1 MPMPP
6 TPNSDSAPASFPP
19 VFELAWGKRD
29 RPTKGP
35 KRALSLERIIR
46 AGITVAD
53 TEGLQAVSMA
63 RVAREVGASTMSL
76 YRYVASK
83 DEMLTLM
90 VDAGLGLPPA
100 QSEFGPDWRSGL
112 TRWAVLIREAYNA
125 SLWALRVPIS
135 APPLG
140 PNNVAWLEAAL
151 GCLQSTSLS
160 EAHKLSTVLLISG
173 FVRNEA
179 TLNADIE
186 AALAADPEVALNYG
200 SALSQLIDPKV
211 FPAIQR
217 ALAAGIFDENDE
229 LEGEFEFGLVRILDG
244 IEVLMADH
252 SAPQKPTQK
261 KPTQKKPQKRRSS
274 S

>member
-1 MPMPP
+1 MPH
-6 TPNSDSAPASFPP
+6 TPDSDSTPPSFPP

-35 KRALSLERIIR
+35 KRALSLERIVK

-53 TEGLQAVSMA
+53 TEGLEAVSMA

-83 DEMLTLM
+83 DELLTLM
-90 VDAGLGLPPA
+90 VDEGLGPPPA

-112 TRWAVLIREAYNA
+112 TRWAVLVREAYNGG
-125 SLWALRVPIS
+125 LWALRVPIS

-140 PNNVAWLEAAL
+140 PNNVRWLEAAL
-151 GCLQSTSLS
+151 GCLESAPLS

-179 TLNADIE
+179 TLSADIQ
-186 AALAADPEVALNYG
+186 AAVSADPDAAFNYG
-200 SALSQLIDPKV
+200 TALSQLIDPNS

-217 ALAAGIFDENDE
+217 ALAAGIFDDNDE

-244 IEVLMADH
+244 IEVLMAN
-252 SAPQKPTQK
+252 QKPAQK
-261 KPTQKKPQKRRSS
+261 KPMPTKKKPS
-274 S
+274 